1 MKKYEA
7 QIYGFI
13 EEINDATNF
22 EDLNASFGNMI
33 GEFGFDKWG
42 CIQISAAKKHI
53 KSPLRRAFGN
63 IPDGW
68 FNHYRDNN
76 FIFDDYAA
84 KMVMDL
90 QKPFWWSEIIETFPL
105 EKKQVRIFEEAKA
118 FGHDNG
124 FAVPLKFAD
133 GSIWSCLLT
142 SNQDTEN
149 HEIKDALNLAAQF
162 FARRGMYLKSK
173 SEIIVKEYKLTK
185 RQRQIVEL
193 LRYGN
198 TQAEC
203 AHLLQ
208 ISHSTVFNQTNEA
221 KERMSCKTIAEL
233 VAESILHGE
242 IDL

>member
-1 MKKYEA
+1 MHKYEE

-13 EEINDATNF
+13 EEINYSDDF
-22 EDLNASFGNMI
+22 EDLNARFGNMI
-33 GEFGFDKWG
+33 NEFGFGQWG
-42 CIQISAAKKHI
+42 CIQISSAKKQI

-63 IPDGW
+63 IPEDW
-68 FNHYRDNN
+68 FNHYRDSN

-90 QKPFWWSEIIETFPL
+90 QKPFWWSEIIDTFPL
-105 EKKQVRIFEEAKA
+105 EDKHIRIFEEAKS

-142 SNQDTEN
+142 SDQDTEN

-173 SEIIVKEYKLTK
+173 AEIVKKDFRLTK

-193 LRYGN
+193 LRHGN

-203 AHLLQ
+203 AFLLQ

-221 KERMSCKTIAEL
+221 KERMNCKTIAEL
-233 VAESILHGE
+233 VAEAMIHGE